1 MVATRAVQVRL
12 LGRPV
17 VRTSEVW
24 TEPPPGRATALLYYL
39 AFDGGWVGR
48 SDLVYLFWPDAPEAR
63 ARGNL
68 RPLLWRL
75 SNAPYARGLERQ
87 HGRVRWPVA
96 TDLQAFRDAMD
107 AERWHEAWE
116 LGRNELMSGFVVAGA
131 PEFEAWLDAERS
143 ELRAA
148 ARRAGLRAVD
158 ALESDDDA
166 AAAAAVAAALHRD
179 DPLDEAATR
188 RYLATLARAG
198 DRTAALTVFD
208 RFRRLLGEEVGVE
221 PEGETVRLAA
231 AIRAGSD
238 SATAGPAGRHA
249 AAYREPGSSGAPV
262 IPRQSTRLLGR
273 ERELTELTAL
283 LLDDA
288 CELLTIVG
296 PGGVGKTRLAIELAS
311 RVGPR
316 YAHGARFVDLAATD
330 EAEAVFAAVS
340 AAVGAEARPGTDAA
354 RYLAEHL
361 QDAATLLVLDN
372 VEQVTEAALEL
383 IAELVARAPGVSI
396 VTTSRVRLGFRG
408 ERVFDLTGLP
418 ARAKSDGSPS
428 EAVTLFCRAAL
439 RIRPHADF
447 TPGDLRHVQRICEL
461 VGGLPL
467 AIELAATWLRIL
479 SVAEIE
485 AELASGSELLGA
497 VNGGAPWRHA
507 GMRAVF
513 DHSWSLLRPR
523 EQQALRA
530 LSVFRGGWTREAGA
544 AVADAGLP
552 VHLALRDASLLSRDA
567 AGRFAWHPLV
577 GQYASERADERP
589 AERDAAQDRHARH
602 YVRLLAERHS
612 AWIGDEGANRL
623 AEVEAEV
630 ANIEAACRRA
640 LTQMDID
647 LLVEALQGLH
657 WLIIASARV
666 GLFAQLAGEIAA
678 VAEPRSLLRCRAI
691 VCLGAAA
698 TWRGVGTVDD
708 AMIADL
714 EEAAEVLNRH
724 DTKMDAAYA
733 HRFLGMAYLRLG
745 RVAEARAVWKRAKA
759 LHQALGDA
767 EGVTMM
773 RNNLGDTAPTVEEAV
788 AELRAAAEYGLENGA
803 LFPAALA
810 FSGLG
815 RTLVRRHGASR
826 EAIAAIEQA
835 VDLTM
840 RTGFPHVEQLGRRLL
855 TEALAASGD
864 LAAARAA
871 IDQASARCDATGE
884 QALPD
889 LLAARALQAW
899 VGWLAGDAT
908 VAHEAALAALTPQ
921 SDLRAV
927 APRPPPASEAL
938 ARLVLARL
946 ALERGDTDAA
956 AGELSRARSARARIN
971 AGPGTWHDAQAKDP
985 DALASTRLL
994 AAECD
999 CALASSR
1006 RDDARA
1012 AAAEALRIAARSEQ
1026 KPAGTM
1032 ALMITASVL
1041 DAEDDARAAR
1051 GLVAYV
1057 RRHPATPFEALRAA
1071 ERLEAGWVAQ
1081 RSSMGEP
1088 VPTEGRPA
1096 LRQLDE
1102 VIEEASRQL

>member
-1 MVATRAVQVRL
+1 MVAPRRVEVRL
-12 LGRPV
+12 LGRPA
-17 VRTSEVW
+17 VRISEDW

-39 AFDGGWVGR
+39 AFHGGWVGR

-87 HGRVRWPVA
+87 HTRVRWPVA
-96 TDLQAFRDAMD
+96 TDLQAFGEALD

-116 LGRNELMSGFVVAGA
+116 LGRNELMSGFAVAGA

-198 DRTAALTVFD
+198 DRTAALAVFD

-231 AIRAGSD
+231 AIRAGSE
-238 SATAGPAGRHA
+238 SATSGAASARA
-249 AAYREPGSSGAPV
+249 AAYREPASRKAPV
-262 IPRQSTRLLGR
+262 IPRQSTRLIGR
-273 ERELTELTAL
+273 EREVSELTAHI
-283 LLDDA
+283 LDDA
-288 CELLTIVG
+288 CQLLTIVG

-330 EAEAVFAAVS
+330 EAEAVFATVT

-354 RYLAEHL
+354 RSLVEHL
-361 QDAATLLVLDN
+361 RDAAMLLVLDN

-383 IAELVARAPGVSI
+383 ITEMVAQAPGVTI

-418 ARAKSDGSPS
+418 ARARADGSPS

-439 RIRPHADF
+439 RIRPHADL
-447 TPGDLRHVQRICEL
+447 TPGELRHAQRICEL

-485 AELASGSELLGA
+485 AELASGSEILGA

-589 AERDAAQDRHARH
+589 AERDAAQDRHARY

-640 LTQMDID
+640 LTERDVD
-647 LLVEALQGLH
+647 LLAEALQGLH
-657 WLIIASARV
+657 WLIIASAHV
-666 GLFAQLAGEIAA
+666 GLFAQLASEIAA
-678 VAEPRSLLRCRAI
+678 GAEPRSLLRCRAI

-698 TWRGVGTVDD
+698 TWRGVDTVND

-714 EEAAEVLNRH
+714 EEAVEELKRH
-724 DTKMDAAYA
+724 DMKMEAAYA
-733 HRFLGMAYLRLG
+733 HRFLGMAHLRLG

-773 RNNLGDTAPTVEEAV
+773 LNNLGDTAPTVEEAV

-810 FSGLG
+810 FDGLG
-815 RTLVRRHGASR
+815 RTLVRRHGASPK
-826 EAIAAIEQA
+826 AIAAIEQA
-835 VDLTM
+835 IDLTM
-840 RTGFPHVEQLGRRLL
+840 RTGFPHVEQRGRRQL

-871 IDQASARCDATGE
+871 IEQASARCDATGE

-899 VGWLAGDAT
+899 VCWLAGNAT
-908 VAHEAALAALTPQ
+908 CAREAALAALTPPT
-921 SDLRAV
+921 DLRAV
-927 APRPPPASEAL
+927 APRPPSASEAL
-938 ARLVLARL
+938 ARLVMARL
-946 ALERGDTDAA
+946 ALEQGDTAA
-956 AGELSRARSARARIN
+956 AAVELSRARSARARIVV
-971 AGPGTWHDAQAKDP
+971 GPGTWHDAQGKEP
-985 DALASTRLL
+985 NALAWTRLL

-1006 RDDARA
+1006 DDDARA
-1012 AAAEALRIAARSEQ
+1012 AATEALRIAARSEQ
-1026 KPAGTM
+1026 EPAGTM
-1032 ALMITASVL
+1032 ALVIAASVL
-1041 DAEDDARAAR
+1041 AAADDARAA
-1051 GLVAYV
+1051 GALVAYV
-1057 RRHPATPFEALRAA
+1057 RGHPATPLDALQAT
-1071 ERLEAGWVAQ
+1071 ERLEAGWCNQVPTRAEPVAADD
-1081 RSSMGEP
+1081 RSSLHP
-1088 VPTEGRPA
+1088 
-1096 LRQLDE
+1096 LDE
-1102 VIEEASRQL
+1102 VLEETIRRL